1 MTETMKALKR
11 DGVQVEKVS
20 GINIRDIFRH
30 LGSGEIT
37 KEAVPEIVTWL
48 AKHEGSTVQE
58 ATSKIGL
65 KMLSKEELERIIEN
79 TVQKNRSLIKE
90 RGANAFGAVI
100 GLVMKEVRGKADASV
115 VSELVKKRVERAM
128 RE

>member
-1 MTETMKALKR
+1 M
-11 DGVQVEKVS
+11 
-20 GINIRDIFRH
+20 
-30 LGSGEIT
+30 GSGEVT

-48 AKHEGSTVQE
+48 AKHEGGTVQE

-79 TVQKNRSLIKE
+79 TVQTNRSLIKE
-90 RGANAFGAVI
+90 RGASACGAVI
-100 GLVMKEVRGKADASV
+100 GLVMKEVRGKADAAL
-115 VSELVKKRVERAM
+115 VSELVKKRVELAM